1 MGWSQEVEFQR
12 RKKHGIPDSKTA
24 GNQDTA
30 NVSSLNLFLGAG
42 ILAGLTYVW
51 RKRDDIRK
59 LIGKPQAKKPSTD
72 SASGSAFQF
81 PKTSVNSAS
90 SSSSTKKKS
99 AMAKSSSDTGSLP
112 RNKVSSNKKNK
123 ARKAEK
129 KALKEE
135 KKMMKEVKADFD
147 TKYVE
152 PSTASS
158 GGNSIPDDDDIIG
171 GEAGKTFTT
180 TTHTKVP
187 KWYARVRQERGT
199 D

>member
-1 MGWSQEVEFQR
+1 MGWAQEVEFQR
-12 RKKHGIPDSKTA
+12 RKKQGIADPKPA
-24 GNQDTA
+24 GKQGAT

-72 SASGSAFQF
+72 NGSGSAFQF
-81 PKTSVNSAS
+81 PKTSVNSPS
-90 SSSSTKKKS
+90 SPSSAKKKPTV
-99 AMAKSSSDTGSLP
+99 AKSNSDTGSLP

-135 KKMMKEVKADFD
+135 KKMMSEVKADFD
-147 TKYVE
+147 SKHE
-152 PSTASS
+152 PSAANS
-158 GGNSIPDDDDIIG
+158 GGNAIPEDDDIIG